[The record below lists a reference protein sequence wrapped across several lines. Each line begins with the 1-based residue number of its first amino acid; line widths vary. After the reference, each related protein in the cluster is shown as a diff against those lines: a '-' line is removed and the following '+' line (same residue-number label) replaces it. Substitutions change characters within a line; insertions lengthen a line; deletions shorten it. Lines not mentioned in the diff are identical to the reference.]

1 MRWFLVSGC
10 VGLVVALSLAT
21 LAGSHQLNP
30 RLLLVLWP
38 ISVIGLAEP
47 SGLTDKII
55 FGALEFGGNFVLYG
69 VIGILI
75 AICLPRT
82 TGRSLNAR

>member
-21 LAGSHQLNP
+21 LAGSLQLNP

-75 AICLPRT
+75 AICLPRA